1 MVKQGKCDWVS
12 PPPLCRCVKL
22 ALPRFTKLDTIQLL
36 ILFRRVQQL
45 RISLAKKCQLLF
57 GAAVLL
63 IIAAALFVPWQRIE
77 QLTEQVN
84 ERPASMLAEHG
95 AAQHRLLG
103 LTNLSG
109 PAGPGTW
116 STTSPVSQVGPTTGP
131 NTAPATRPASQP
143 GRLGNASHT
152 NLRISPIGTRRDNSD
167 LTRFEMR
174 AMANFLRD
182 RSDPFYAAYYERP
195 DGSSGYRYARPLR
208 FEPSCRACHLPV
220 PAKDAIAAMT
230 QPATRPSPRVLSIDG
245 LWPLPV
251 NPVPSDGIDDD
262 ADGLPSLAGIVTVEF
277 QSRIDAPERQLNRVF
292 ILGALLLASALAIT
306 TFYYITTRLIL
317 QPVRVLQE
325 TADKVALGDLN
336 IRSDISTG
344 DEFQQLS
351 ETFNKMLTNLKAS
364 SDKLV
369 ALNKSLD
376 LKLGQLAES
385 NVALF
390 ESNRLKSEFLANV
403 SHELRTPLNSILGFA
418 DLLKDAINAPPEA
431 KTNRYINN
439 ILTSGRHLLDL
450 INDLLDLAKI
460 EAGRMEVRSEPLSVS
475 DMFEG
480 LSNLLQSLLQQK
492 KLTLTTSVA
501 GDVPILQTDPGK
513 LQQVLYNFL
522 SNAIKFS
529 PNGQVIELRATLDEP
544 EITPSDTA
552 DGRGGLSL
560 SPRLPRPPGARS
572 DSSDETYVRISVID
586 RGPGIAPDKQNV
598 IFEKFRQIDGGH
610 TRTHGGSGLGL
621 AISKELMLLMGGT
634 IGVKSKLGEG
644 ATFWILLPL
653 KIDAG
658 PRDVR
663 AKLVMS

>member
-1 MVKQGKCDWVS
+1 M
-12 PPPLCRCVKL
+12 
-22 ALPRFTKLDTIQLL
+22 
-36 ILFRRVQQL
+36 
-45 RISLAKKCQLLF
+45 
-57 GAAVLL
+57 
-63 IIAAALFVPWQRIE
+63 
-77 QLTEQVN
+77 
-84 ERPASMLAEHG
+84 
-95 AAQHRLLG
+95 
-103 LTNLSG
+103 
-109 PAGPGTW
+109 
-116 STTSPVSQVGPTTGP
+116 PT
-131 NTAPATRPASQP
+131 TRPASVARQTTADLP
-143 GRLGNASHT
+143 TGPQTRLT
-152 NLRISPIGTRRDNSD
+152 QIGARRDASD
-167 LTRFEMR
+167 LSRFEAR
-174 AMANFLRD
+174 ATAHFLRD
-182 RSDPFYAAYYERP
+182 RDAPSYSAYYERD
-195 DGSSGYRYARPLR
+195 DGSSGYRYAQPLR
-208 FEPSCRACHLPV
+208 FGGDCRTCHV
-220 PAKDAIAAMT
+220 AVQAKEAIAALT
-230 QPATRPSPRVLSIDG
+230 QPATRSAMRGTSVATTSPGSLN
-245 LWPLPV
+245 PLPV
-251 NPVPSDGIDDD
+251 NPLPTEANDGDT
-262 ADGLPSLAGIVTVEF
+262 LPVLAGIVSVEF
-277 QSRIDAPERQLNRVF
+277 PSRIDAAERQLNRVF

-344 DEFQQLS
+344 DEFQQLA
-351 ETFNKMLTNLKAS
+351 ETFNKMLTNLKGS

-376 LKLGQLAES
+376 LRLGQLAES

-418 DLLKDAINAPPEA
+418 DLLKDAIGAPTEA
-431 KTNRYINN
+431 KSTRYINN

-480 LSNLLQSLLQQK
+480 LTNLLQSLLQQK
-492 KLTLTTSVA
+492 KLTLSVSTSA
-501 GDVPILQTDPGK
+501 DVPILQTDPGK

-529 PNGQVIELRATLDEP
+529 PSGQIIDLKATLEEP
-544 EITPSDTA
+544 ELTSG
-552 DGRGGLSL
+552 DGGEMPTST
-560 SPRLPRPPGARS
+560 PRLPRPDRARNEM
-572 DSSDETYVRISVID
+572 SDETYVRISVVD

-610 TRTHGGSGLGL
+610 TRSHGGSGLGL

-634 IGVKSKLGEG
+634 IGVKSKVGEG
-644 ATFWILLPL
+644 ATFWILLPI
-653 KIDAG
+653 KISPG
-658 PRDVR
+658 TRDLR